1 MATGG
6 REDPHTCPICL
17 QDFRD
22 PRFLPCHHT
31 LCADC
36 IVGLADYHRGGRFPC
51 PACRKFTSLPPEGV
65 IGLQHNFY
73 IQAATSRDDMCPLHT
88 NKELDLYCVECRES
102 ICINCKMT
110 KHEGHHT
117 DDLHTVTSRKRRGL
131 QRDEQRLH
139 NARSKIAKHDTWLQE
154 KTQHLYKKTTALEKT
169 VDNLRAVIVAAANRT
184 TAKVRRSLQ
193 SVHTDLRSDI
203 GRDSEQQ
210 EGHKVEITNLLQQV
224 NHAMTSGTASDV
236 MTVAEEMTNGRGS
249 ETSLEAMTS
258 PIDRPFHIPV
268 LQSDVSIDA
277 VIQAIDG
284 CLGTV
289 RQVEMKE
296 TVPEVRVTECFQC
309 AQDPDV
315 EVFALCHVDADP
327 PLVWVSYEQCG
338 MMTDAP
344 EKAFTETGGLV
355 VTGTKVGKV
364 SYKRIAKGQCMYPPP
379 QPGRFVTHC
388 KSPTAAHFSLAN
400 TLSGQA
406 DIDRATVTSTD
417 PFKAETK
424 TEFTIQVG
432 PHRAFDVDDTEQYF
446 AVVEEA
452 KESTACRKV
461 LLYRRSVEKA
471 VSTYTPPTE
480 RCQPSDVC
488 FYTLRGQK
496 VLLITDERNDA
507 IHVVTIHGDTM
518 QFERFLYGSGGPLV
532 QPTAITV
539 DLHDR
544 LWVACREGSVL
555 MMERVD

>member
-6 REDPHTCPICL
+6 SEEDPHICPVCL
-17 QDFRD
+17 ETYRD
-22 PRFLPCHHT
+22 PRFLACYHSFCLTCIEDLAQHHP
-31 LCADC
+31 
-36 IVGLADYHRGGRFPC
+36 GGQFPC
-51 PACRKFTSLPPEGV
+51 PFCREITSLPPGGV
-65 IGLQHNFY
+65 ACLRKNFY
-73 IQAATSRDDMCPLHT
+73 IQTSQKDMCTLHKK
-88 NKELDLYCVECRES
+88 KELEFFCCKCRAS

-117 DDLHTVTSRKRRGL
+117 DDLNTAASCKKREL
-131 QRDEQRLH
+131 QTDEQRLH
-139 NARSKIAKHDTWLQE
+139 NARSDVTKNDTSLQE
-154 KTQHLYKKTTALEKT
+154 KTQHLDKKTTALEKT
-169 VDNLRAVIVAAANRT
+169 VDNLRAVIVAAVDRK
-184 TAKVRRSLQ
+184 TAEVRRSLQ

-203 GRDSEQQ
+203 GREQQ
-210 EGHKVEITNLLQQV
+210 EGHKAEISNLLQQV

-236 MTVAEEMTNGRGS
+236 MTIAEEMRSGRGS

-258 PIDRPFHIPV
+258 PIDRPFHMPV

-289 RQVEMKE
+289 HQVEMKE
-296 TVPEVRVTECFQC
+296 TVPEVRVTERFQC

-315 EVFALCHVDADP
+315 EVFALCHDDADP
-327 PLVWVSYEQCG
+327 PRVLVSYERCG
-338 MMTDAP
+338 MKTDAP
-344 EKAFTETGGLV
+344 GKAFTETGEC
-355 VTGTKVGKV
+355 VTTDTMVGKV
-364 SYKRIAKGQCMYPPP
+364 SYKRFAKGKCMYPPP
-379 QPGRFVTHC
+379 QPGRFVTYC
-388 KSPTAAHFSLAN
+388 KSPTAAHFRLDN

-406 DIDRATVTSTD
+406 DIVRVTVTSTG
-417 PFKAETK
+417 PFKAERK
-424 TEFTIQVG
+424 TQFTIQVG

-539 DLHDR
+539 DVHDR
-544 LWVACREGSVL
+544 LWVACRGGSVL
-555 MMERVD
+555 MMERID

>member
-6 REDPHTCPICL
+6 REDPYTCPVCL

-31 LCADC
+31 LCAAC
-36 IVGLADYHRGGRFPC
+36 IVGVADHHPGGRFPC

-65 IGLQHNFY
+65 IGLQRNFY
-73 IQAATSRDDMCPLHT
+73 IQAAREDMCPLHT
-88 NKELDLYCVECRES
+88 KKELDLYCVECRES

-110 KHEGHHT
+110 KHEGHRT
-117 DDLHTVTSRKRRGL
+117 KDLHTVASCKRREL
-131 QRDEQRLH
+131 QTDEQRLH
-139 NARSKIAKHDTWLQE
+139 SAMFDVTKHDTSLQE
-154 KTQHLYKKTTALEKT
+154 KTQHLDIKTTALEKT
-169 VDNLRAVIVAAANRT
+169 VDNLRAVIAAAVDRK

-193 SVHTDLRSDI
+193 SVHTDLCSDI
-203 GRDSEQQ
+203 GRDCEQQ
-210 EGHKVEITNLLQQV
+210 EGHKAEITNLLQQV
-224 NHAMTSGTASDV
+224 KDAMTSGTDSDV

-249 ETSLEAMTS
+249 QKSLKSMTS
-258 PIDRPFHIPV
+258 PIDRPFHMPV

-296 TVPEVRVTECFQC
+296 TVPEVRVTERFQC
-309 AQDPDV
+309 AQNPDV
-315 EVFALCHVDADP
+315 EVFALCHDDADP
-327 PLVWVSYEQCG
+327 PWVWVSYERRG
-338 MMTDAP
+338 MKTDAP
-344 EKAFTETGGLV
+344 GKAFTETGERV
-355 VTGTKVGKV
+355 VTGTDVGKV
-364 SYKRIAKGQCMYPPP
+364 SSKRYAKGECMYTSPH
-379 QPGRFVTHC
+379 PGRFITFC
-388 KSPTAAHFSLAN
+388 KSPTAAHFSLDN

-406 DIDRATVTSTD
+406 DIARDTVTSTD
-417 PFKAETK
+417 PLETETK

-432 PHRAFDVDDTEQYF
+432 PHRAFDVDVTEQYF

-496 VLLITDERNDA
+496 VLLITDERNNA

-544 LWVACREGSVL
+544 LWVACRGGSVL
-555 MMERVD
+555 MMERID